1 MVVGKYPLPIART
14 FDSKLQQPQTPLHRL
29 YGLIDVFEVSLK
41 YCAIIAIQ
49 EYVRLGVRAPAVD
62 EEVARHFRIPKL
74 GNWSAFLREVLRSF
88 RGRRQELFMPSLV
101 DFYYDARG
109 KALDRRQERV
119 SQLVALRNRFAH
131 GARPS
136 DEDSDDEFRKH
147 WPTLAALL
155 GDLSFLSSYDLILR
169 EEDGSAYRM
178 MGTEPKAV
186 ELPAAASTVGSG
198 QLCLVQ
204 NAHVLPLS
212 PLLLYARCDYRTP
225 HGLCSENKIFFFNSL
240 KHRPDFLDYW
250 MSHHRLA
257 GDVTDRLRSIIEHS
271 AEHIEL
277 AAPEGASA
285 ASWELLQ
292 ERSEEV
298 VGRVSEE
305 LQLLEFIAERARG
318 FLIVEGDPGI
328 GKTALLSRTVH
339 DLLGPKSAFGRSEDL
354 GELATSLHESK
365 LQVAFHLCGTD
376 KNSQELSTILSSLV
390 NQLPAR
396 GAATTV
402 VASDLAIAARATV
415 EQTRGKLLLVV
426 DGIDEALAGRSDAER
441 QNVLN
446 ALLFAGERLPS
457 NVFVLLGSR
466 RGAVPPIRDPEVPK
480 LNLEL
485 SGLHEPEIRRLLF
498 RVVSKYELEDKH
510 VKAIARVSAGNPLY
524 IRMLAED
531 FSLGR
536 LYLEDIDHLP
546 LGIEGYFEKLLG
558 RFSASPQWPVLRDTL
573 LLLSVAHGFLS
584 IAQISAIA
592 NLPQADVEAG
602 IDFELGALL
611 NVAENSRRVS
621 TFQLFHAKFRE
632 FLVGL
637 FSDKIPA
644 TAKRLNQGPASD
656 PAVSPEHL
664 EGMHRQVLE
673 YCSNWAGIQ
682 DSYPLRYYSGHL
694 YEAGANE
701 QLEQLLTK
709 TSFLDEKT
717 RRLDDPFLAADDV
730 SYLVRVFLQNRR
742 DDDVAALAGR
752 EEAFYRDGLALG
764 LRAAAGVPQ
773 ARTVAIVQRLL
784 ESKRLGFLA
793 ALRGREL
800 PQAAMNARRVAIEVA
815 YHFGMGD
822 KLEQAALDNSRAVRI
837 LAGPYLYRFWKKERE
852 PGWKLLDGLGRDMVS
867 PLGLPN
873 FHKVESCTLMSVM
886 IMAHHYDEPS
896 TIERL
901 RHPWS
906 ENVARLEKLARVFRV
921 LLPPALFVFQYALRH
936 VLAAQADF
944 QPLNLDELLA
954 TFTNPR
960 QIPSRQLGVECLDEL
975 HDLDGG
981 CERTMA
987 VLLDKQVAFD
997 VFLMQVAE
1005 RVLFVHGCRDPE
1017 RIIDALW
1024 RIYREGCPW
1033 FHQSTLYT
1041 TFHILRNVPDA
1052 QDRWLQSYR
1061 TMTRDTVS
1069 STRGLFV
1076 TPNKKSYPLLPHMG
1090 WAEIIFEQ
1098 HRPSGRA
1105 QFIPHFY
1112 REALA
1117 EGDLE
1122 YARRAIR
1129 AAGVLSHS
1137 YDRHDLALLAL
1148 QDAAGKVRPE
1158 LRETLVDLLANIRFF
1173 DEAAVNHFLGQYADP
1188 DLATRVVSATPSI
1201 RAADTFNWIDSF
1213 VNTQLISSDEFRAE
1227 IASGYR
1233 RAGTAKLLS
1242 QGMNEVLAFVM
1253 NMIAGREALP
1263 IGGKA

>member
-1 MVVGKYPLPIART
+1 MVVEKYPLPIART
-14 FDSKLQQPQTPLHRL
+14 FESKLQQPQTPLHRL

-41 YCAIIAIQ
+41 YCAIVAIQ

-88 RGRRQELFMPSLV
+88 RGLRPELFMPALV

-136 DEDSDDEFRKH
+136 DEDSDDEFRKY
-147 WPTLAALL
+147 WPTLASLL
-155 GDLSFLSSYDLILR
+155 ADLSFLSAYDLILHD
-169 EEDGSAYRM
+169 EDGSAHRL
-178 MGTEPKAV
+178 MGTEPKAMA
-186 ELPAAASTVGSG
+186 LPSAAAGVGPG

-204 NAHVLPLS
+204 NERVLPLS
-212 PLLLYARCDYRTP
+212 PLLLYARCDYRTH
-225 HGLCSENKIFFFNSL
+225 HGLCSVSKIFFFNSL
-240 KHRPDFLDYW
+240 KHRADFLDYW

-257 GDVTDRLRSIIEHS
+257 GDVTDRLRAIIEHS

-277 AAPEGASA
+277 AAPEGANA

-292 ERSEEV
+292 ERSEDV

-305 LQLLEFIAERARG
+305 LQLLDFIAQRTRG

-328 GKTALLSRTVH
+328 GKTAQLSRTVH
-339 DLLGPKSAFGRSEDL
+339 DLLGPKSAFGRSDDL
-354 GELATSLHESK
+354 GELATRLHENK

-376 KNSQELSTILSSLV
+376 KNSQELSSILSSLI

-402 VASDLAIAARATV
+402 VASDLANAARATV
-415 EQTRGKLLLVV
+415 ENTRGKVLLVI
-426 DGIDEALAGRSDAER
+426 DGVDEALAGRSDAER

-446 ALLFAGERLPS
+446 TLLFAGERLPT

-466 RGAVPPIRDPEVPK
+466 RGAIPAIRDPEVPK

-485 SGLHEPEIRRLLF
+485 SGLNDHEIRRLLF
-498 RVVSKYELEDKH
+498 RVVSKYELEDRH
-510 VKAIARVSAGNPLY
+510 VQAIARVSAGNPLY

-531 FSLGR
+531 FSQGR
-536 LYLEDIDHLP
+536 LYLEDVDQLP
-546 LGIEGYFEKLLG
+546 LGIEGYFEKLLV

-592 NLPQADVEAG
+592 GLPQADVETG
-602 IDFELGALL
+602 VDFELGALL
-611 NVAENSRRVS
+611 SVAENSKRVA

-632 FLVGL
+632 FLVAL
-637 FSDKIPA
+637 FADKIPA
-644 TAKRLNQGPASD
+644 TAKRLNEGRPSD

-664 EGMHRQVLE
+664 KRMGRRVLE
-673 YCSNWAGIQ
+673 FCGQWASVQ

-694 YEAGANE
+694 YEAGESE

-709 TSFLDEKT
+709 TNFLDEKT

-730 SYLVRVFLQNRR
+730 SYLVRVFLQNNR
-742 DDDVAALAGR
+742 DTDVAALATR
-752 EEAFYRDGLALG
+752 EEAFYRDGLAAG

-773 ARTVAIVQRLL
+773 ARIVAIVDQLM
-784 ESKRLGFLA
+784 ESSKLGFFA
-793 ALRGREL
+793 ALCGREL
-800 PQAAMNARRVAIEVA
+800 PLPAMNARRVAIEVA
-815 YHFGMGD
+815 YHFGLGA
-822 KLEQAALDNSRAVRI
+822 KLERAALDNSRSVRI
-837 LAGPYLYRFWKKERE
+837 LAGPYLYRFWKRDRE
-852 PGWKLLDGLGRDMVS
+852 PGWKLVDGLGRDMVS

-886 IMAHHYDEPS
+886 IMAHHYDDPA

-901 RHPWS
+901 RQPWS
-906 ENVARLEKLARVFRV
+906 ENVARLERLARVLRV
-921 LLPPALFVFQYALRH
+921 LLPPALFVIQYALRH

-954 TFTNPR
+954 MFTNPR
-960 QIPSRQLGVECLDEL
+960 QIPSRKLGVDCLKEL
-975 HDLDGG
+975 DNVDGG
-981 CERTMA
+981 CERTIA
-987 VLLDKQVAFD
+987 ALLDRQTAFD

-1005 RVLFVHGCRDPE
+1005 RVLFVHGCGDPE

-1052 QDRWLQSYR
+1052 QDSWLETYR

-1076 TPNKKSYPLLPHMG
+1076 TPNNKSYPLLPHMG
-1090 WAEIIFEQ
+1090 WAEIIFDQ
-1098 HRPSGRA
+1098 HRPSGKA

-1148 QDAAGKVRPE
+1148 QDAAAKVRPE

-1173 DEAAVNHFLGQYADP
+1173 DEAGVNHFLGQYADA

-1201 RAADTFNWIDSF
+1201 RAADTFNWIDNF
-1213 VNTQLISSDEFRAE
+1213 VNAQLISSDEFRAE
-1227 IASGYR
+1227 IVSGYR
-1233 RAGTAKLLS
+1233 RAGTAKSLS
-1242 QGMNEVLAFVM
+1242 QAMNAVLAFVL
-1253 NMIAGREALP
+1253 NMIAGREALQ